1 MFGLIL
7 STVITLMHLY
17 VFWRAASVPMIR
29 RHLPLTG
36 LVAIGC
42 SLWIL
47 FFLGRALR
55 HGSSGSMAA
64 FVELWAMNWMGSLF
78 LLFVCM
84 LAADLLTGFGWLFSR
99 QALMLRGLAL
109 AFGLMLSGIAL
120 VQGARAPVVKSHTI
134 ALAELPEA
142 LDGIK
147 VVALSDLH
155 LGTLTGPSWL
165 QARVKQVQAL
175 KPDMVVLLGDIFEGH
190 GRDIEALSRV
200 LKRLGPPLGAW
211 AVLGNHDFY
220 GRPLRTAELMKK
232 SGFRLLRN
240 RWAEVRPGLVAAG
253 VDDLTTHYR
262 REKTGDPLVQ
272 ALKDR
277 PGGATILLS
286 HTPWGAEQAAAAGVD
301 LMLCGHTHGGQ
312 IWPFGYLVKSVYPLF
327 AGRYTV
333 GDLFVLVSRGTG
345 TWGPRMRLWRR
356 GEILDLTL
364 LRKR

>member
-17 VFWRAASVPMIR
+17 LFWRAASVPLIR

-47 FFLGRALR
+47 FFLGRLLR
-55 HGSSGSMAA
+55 HGNSGSVAVA
-64 FVELWAMNWMGSLF
+64 VELWGMNWMGSLF
-78 LLFVCM
+78 LFVVCM

-99 QALMLRGLAL
+99 QAPMVRGLAL
-109 AFGLMLSGIAL
+109 ALGVLLSGIAL

-134 ALAELPEA
+134 ALAGLPAA
-142 LDGIK
+142 LDGIT
-147 VVALSDLH
+147 VAALSDLH
-155 LGTLTGPSWL
+155 LGSLTGSSWL

-190 GRDIEALSRV
+190 SRDIDSLSRV
-200 LKRLGPPLGAW
+200 LKTLEPRLGAW

-232 SGFRLLRN
+232 SGFQLLRN
-240 RWAEVRPGLVAAG
+240 RWAGVRPGLIAAG

-262 REKTGDPLVQ
+262 RNNTGDPLAQ

-277 PGGATILLS
+277 PAGVTLLLS
-286 HTPWGAEQAAAAGVD
+286 HTPWRAEQAEAAGVE
-301 LMLCGHTHGGQ
+301 LMVCGHTHGGQ
-312 IWPFGYLVKSVYPLF
+312 IWPFGYLVKQVYPLF
-327 AGRYTV
+327 AGRYAV
-333 GDLFVLVSRGTG
+333 GDLWVIVSRGTG
-345 TWGPRMRLWRR
+345 TWGPRMRLWQR
-356 GEILDLTL
+356 GEILHLTL
-364 LRKR
+364 VQKQ